1 MLGKKHEKRNEKWGR
16 KMSIEKQ
23 LKKLMNK
30 QKKLISQADTEE
42 ERAELIGFAV
52 GFLNGMR
59 MSKVITNE
67 QYVEEYAKLQS
78 FVEIRKVG

>member
-1 MLGKKHEKRNEKWGR
+1 MVYVRLNKMLKHH
-16 KMSIEKQ
+16 IEKQ

-59 MSKVITNE
+59 MSKAITNE
-67 QYVEEYAKLQS
+67 QYTEEYTKLQS
-78 FVEIRKVG
+78 FVLLRKVG